1 MKMKRLLKKE
11 EGAGAVLFAVTLTVL
26 LGFTALVVD
35 YGRPALVVRQLQ
47 NAADSAALAA
57 SQELP
62 VSAGDPAAIS
72 RVKSVAIEYAGKNGF
87 TLAPS
92 DVSLENETGGKLYR
106 VSVTVR
112 DTLDYTFARFLGK
125 ESVELERTAAVE
137 LLALGGVRNTVPIAV
152 KKGEFDSKLAAGEYY
167 MQLKYGSQNNEEG
180 DFGAADLD
188 GIAAGGANDYLWRLK
203 YGYDDMLY
211 IGDIILVEAGNM
223 SGPTKTG
230 TSFRYNSCPHSPACT
245 ASHFETGCPRVM
257 LVPVVHSIGKKQLQV
272 DGFAPFFLEGVSGS
286 GNKCEVFGTYIPGI
300 VVEGEVTGNANAYG
314 TYGRKLV
321 G

>member
-1 MKMKRLLKKE
+1 MKMKILLKKE

-35 YGRPALVVRQLQ
+35 YGRPALAVRRLQ

-72 RVKSVAIEYAGKNGF
+72 RVKSVA
-87 TLAPS
+87 LQRS
-92 DVSLENETGGKLYR
+92 
-106 VSVTVR
+106 
-112 DTLDYTFARFLGK
+112 
-125 ESVELERTAAVE
+125 AAVE

-152 KKGEFDSKLAAGEYY
+152 KKEEFDNKLAEGDYY
-167 MQLKYGSQNNEEG
+167 MQLKYGSSNNDGG

-188 GIAAGGANDYLWRLK
+188 GIAAGGANDYLTRLK

-211 IGDIILVEAGNM
+211 IGDVILVESGNM

-230 TSFRYNSCPHSPACT
+230 TTYRFNSCPHTPQCT
-245 ASHFETGCPRVM
+245 AEHFEADCPRVM
-257 LVPVVHSIGKKQLQV
+257 LVPVVHSIGNKKLVV
-272 DGFAPFFLEGVSGS
+272 DGFAPFFLDGVSGS

-300 VVEGEVTGNANAYG
+300 VVDGEVTGNANAYG